1 MCVYTYNIGCDSS
14 TLIVTDQ
21 QKELADSEIVKL
33 QAEVKT
39 MRG

>member
-21 QKELADSEIVKL
+21 QKELADVKL
-33 QAEVKT
+33 QQKLNI
-39 MRG
+39 MKG